1 MRPLNLKEFAEDM
14 RRKGDIRDADLADEI
29 LALIDIEE
37 EVAEPYSTLCDDIEH
52 YAKDFSNPDDAPKA
66 LEWIGDRS
74 NLLKEIEE
82 ELDKDGRTGDTD
94 DQVKALLE
102 TLAKIREIAGVPD
115 TATDEDVENAIQ
127 ALVDAA
133 PTKELTY
140 DL

>member
-1 MRPLNLKEFAEDM
+1 MKSWRLL
-14 RRKGDIRDADLADEI
+14 
-29 LALIDIEE
+29 DIEE
-37 EVAEPYSTLCDDIEH
+37 EVAEPYSTLCDDLEH
-52 YAKDFSNPDDAPKA
+52 YAKDFSNPDDAEKA
-66 LEWIGDRS
+66 LEWLGDRS